1 MNKLIGVFIE
11 PRKLKQVYFNIDNF
25 FEVLP
30 TTILYF
36 FCGKGL
42 KYHYE
47 FKFKKKFKN
56 LKIIELEVNNFNF
69 ASYSDFM
76 KSHSFWDNFK
86 SDAEYCLTIQTDGC
100 LCKNSLYN
108 IQDFFKYDYVGGYGN
123 EEYY

>member
-100 LCKNSLYN
+100 LCKIVYIIYKISLN
-108 IQDFFKYDYVGGYGN
+108 MIM
-123 EEYY
+123 